1 MAKVVISE
9 SKLNNLADAI
19 SGKSGEIEP
28 LTVDEMTGA
37 VKGIELP
44 IHQSK
49 EVFITPTES
58 AYSKNVVP
66 DNGYNGLSDVEV
78 NVSAIPSSYVG
89 SGVPKKTSA
98 SMTVS
103 GKTVTAPPGYYAN
116 NASKSVAAGTAGT
129 PTATKGSVNNH
140 SVSVTPKVTNTTGY
154 ITGGTKT
161 GTGVSVSASELV
173 SGSQTVTSNQT
184 VDVTNLASIT
194 VDVPPTAPTLEAV
207 TKNYTPTETA
217 QSETVTPG
225 AGYDGLS
232 SVDISVGAI
241 PSNYVGTGVTRR
253 DSTDLSASG
262 ATVTAPAGYYENPAT
277 NTIASGSAT
286 PPEVVGTGASV
297 TCNGTNLV
305 TLSKNISLTPTVTPG
320 YIASGTAATRN
331 VVLSASVPVLGAT
344 TYPAST
350 SDQTIAAGTY
360 INGTQTFKAYAVQS
374 KTFTQNGTYTPD
386 NGFNG
391 FYTVT
396 VNVAG
401 GSSNWTKLGSA
412 EITANTTS
420 TTAASA
426 GTISCGSDAA
436 DKDAI
441 IYVRVR
447 DKAGK
452 RAGYCAGSDAYFMNY
467 NKANGSTSAF
477 AVPAVMC
484 YRYTTGNQWAG
495 TAGQYGVY
503 GYSISNAGVVT
514 IRKRYNSNYSLT
526 VNGTFTVEVYK
537 LTYPTGSGP
546 VFDM

>member
-1 MAKVVISE
+1 M
-9 SKLNNLADAI
+9 ADAVL
-19 SGKSGEIEP
+19 EIQ
-28 LTVDEMTGA
+28 TG
-37 VKGIELP
+37 G
-44 IHQSK
+44 
-49 EVFITPTES
+49 TPRTS
-58 AYSKNVVP
+58 TDLVV
-66 DNGYNGLSDVEV
+66 NG
-78 NVSAIPSSYVG
+78 A
-89 SGVPKKTSA
+89 
-98 SMTVS
+98 
-103 GKTVTAPPGYYAN
+103 TVTAPAGVYATD
-116 NASKSVAAGTAGT
+116 ASKSVASGTAGTPTASKGTVSNHSIDVTPSVTNTAGYISGGTQTGTAVSVTASELVSGTYSVTSSGTKDVTNYASASVPSGTAGT
-129 PTATKGSVNNH
+129 PTATKGTVNNH
-140 SVSVTPKVTNTTGY
+140 AVTVTPSVTNSAGY
-154 ITGGTKT
+154 ITGGAKT
-161 GTGVSVSASELV
+161 GTGVSVFASELV

-194 VDVPPTAPTLEAV
+194 VDVPPTTPTLEAV
-207 TKNYTPTETA
+207 TRNYTPTETA

-225 AGYDGLS
+225 TGYDGLS

-241 PSNYVGTGVTRR
+241 SSTYVGTGVTRR

-286 PPEVVGTGASV
+286 PPEVVGTGAGV

-305 TLSKNISLTPTVTPG
+305 TLSKVISLTPTVSPG
-320 YIASGTAATRN
+320 YIASGTAANRN
-331 VVLSASVPVLGAT
+331 VVLSATMPVLGAT